1 MDTLKI
7 GMKDVLEWD
16 VTEKLTTTRG
26 DYKVFSTPSM
36 CLFAEMAAH
45 KLVEPHLK
53 PGQGQVGLTVNIRH
67 MAPTPIGKRVRAEV
81 ELTAI
86 DRRKLTFHVNIHDDT
101 EQVGEVTHERFVID
115 VDKYIERLKQK
126 FSA

>member
-1 MDTLKI
+1 MDTLKV
-7 GMKDVLEWD
+7 GMKDTLEWD

-45 KLVEPHLK
+45 KLTEPHLK

-101 EQVGEVTHERFVID
+101 EQVGEVTHERFIID

-126 FSA
+126 FAA

>member
-1 MDTLKI
+1 MDTLKV

-53 PGQGQVGLTVNIRH
+53 AGQSQVGLTVNIRH

-115 VDKYIERLKQK
+115 VDKYIERLRKK
-126 FSA
+126 FST

>member
-1 MDTLKI
+1 MDTLKV
-7 GMKDVLEWD
+7 GMKDTLEWD

-26 DYKVFSTPSM
+26 DYRVFSTPSM
-36 CLFAEMAAH
+36 CLLAEMAAH
-45 KLVEPHLK
+45 RLVEPHLK

-67 MAPTPIGKRVRAEV
+67 LAPTPIGRRVRAEV

-86 DRRKLTFHVNIHDDT
+86 DRRKLTFHINIHDDT

-115 VDKYIERLKQK
+115 VDKYIERLKKK
-126 FSA
+126 FAG

>member
-1 MDTLKI
+1 MDTLEV

-86 DRRKLTFHVNIHDDT
+86 DRRRLTFHVNIHDDT
-101 EQVGEVTHERFVID
+101 EQVGEVIHERFVID
-115 VDKYIERLKQK
+115 VDKYIERLKKK
-126 FSA
+126 FST

>member
-1 MDTLKI
+1 MDTLKV
-7 GMKDVLEWD
+7 GMTDTLEWD
-16 VTEKLTTTRG
+16 VTENLTTRRG
-26 DYKVFSTPSM
+26 DYQVFSTPSM

-45 KLVEPHLK
+45 RLVEPHLK

-67 MAPTPIGKRVRAEV
+67 MAPTPIGRRVRAEV

-86 DRRKLTFHVNIHDDT
+86 DRRKLSFQINIHDDT

-115 VDKYIERLKQK
+115 VDKYVERLKQK
-126 FSA
+126 FAG

>member
-1 MDTLKI
+1 MDMLEV

-115 VDKYIERLKQK
+115 VDKYIERLKKK
-126 FSA
+126 FST

>member
-1 MDTLKI
+1 MDTLKV

-26 DYKVFSTPSM
+26 DYRVFSTPSM

-53 PGQGQVGLTVNIRH
+53 AGQGQVGLTVNIRH

-115 VDKYIERLKQK
+115 VDKYIERLKKK
-126 FSA
+126 FSS

>member
-1 MDTLKI
+1 MDTLKV
-7 GMKDVLEWD
+7 GMKDTLEWD

-67 MAPTPIGKRVRAEV
+67 MAPTPIGKRVRAQV

-115 VDKYIERLKQK
+115 VDKYIERLKKK
-126 FSA
+126 FSS